1 MMRKTLIL
9 STLLFLLISNAYSQ
23 AYTYGWQSLNFIA
36 QENLFSVKCI
46 NDDIA
51 ICVGENGY
59 IIRTIDGG
67 EQWSQIQSNT
77 ANTLNKIDFI
87 NDTLGFILGNNG
99 TILKTTD
106 AGNSW
111 DNIGIES
118 QFHFREF
125 SAINE
130 NAFWVA
136 GDNTNNNIWPGGDK
150 GILLKTINCGATW
163 SIDSSFNNGIHSVSF
178 VNIDTGYICANGL
191 QKTTNSGISF
201 ETIDPQ
207 INTEE
212 HNGTLNNVK
221 FVNDSIGFISMNS
234 TGGIFKTS
242 DSGNTWL
249 TVSDQ
254 WGVFDFKIIDACSVY
269 CLWYDMPGEASGW
282 ASCCEENIVPILESY
297 YFNDVSFKNNIGF
310 GAGGHTGY
318 TPIRDKRICKW
329 GILAENSSDNL
340 NLDFEVHP
348 NPTNGNIKILLPS
361 QLENFEIELL
371 DLNGRILQKKQNI
384 DHLNLNNY
392 SPGTYLIKVNGEGFT
407 KQKKIIIY

>member
-1 MMRKTLIL
+1 M
-9 STLLFLLISNAYSQ
+9 
-23 AYTYGWQSLNFIA
+23 
-36 QENLFSVKCI
+36 CI

-59 IIRTIDGG
+59 IIRTTDGG

-87 NDTLGFILGNNG
+87 NETLGFILGNNG

-111 DNIGIES
+111 NNIGIES

-125 SAINE
+125 SVINE

-150 GILLKTINCGATW
+150 GILLKTTNCGATW
-163 SIDSSFNNGIHSVSF
+163 SIDSSFNNGIYSVSF

-191 QKTTNSGISF
+191 QRTTNSGASF

-207 INTEE
+207 ISTEE
-212 HNGTLNNVK
+212 HNGTINNVK

-242 DSGNTWL
+242 DSGITWQ

-254 WGVFDFKIIDACSVY
+254 WGVFDFKVIDPCSVY
-269 CLWYDMPGEASGW
+269 CLWDDMPGQASGW
-282 ASCCEENIVPILESY
+282 AVCCGGDIVPIIESY

-310 GAGGHTGY
+310 GVCGNTSY
-318 TPIRDKRICKW
+318 PPNSDKRICKW

-340 NLDFEVHP
+340 NLDFEVYP
-348 NPTNGNIKILLPS
+348 NPTNGNVKILLPS
-361 QLENFEIELL
+361 QIESFEVDLL
-371 DLNGRILQKKQNI
+371 DLNGRILQRKQNI
-384 DHLNLNNY
+384 DQLNLNNY
-392 SPGTYLIKVNGEGFT
+392 TSGTYLIKVNGEGFSR
-407 KQKKIIIY
+407 QKKIIIY